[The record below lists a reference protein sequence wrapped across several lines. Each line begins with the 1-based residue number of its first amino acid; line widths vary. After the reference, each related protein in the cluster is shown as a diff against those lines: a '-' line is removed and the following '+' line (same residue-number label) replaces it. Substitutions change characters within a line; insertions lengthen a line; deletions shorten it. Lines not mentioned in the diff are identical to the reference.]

1 MRLVRLAKI
10 VATLGP
16 ASAKPE
22 TVRAMIRAGMDVARL
37 NAAHGTVAERAAAVR
52 TVREAAEAEGKA
64 MAILL
69 DLAGAKIRTGAGSV
83 TLLEGDVVD
92 LRAGRGRSGGGLIY
106 VDYEDLAGDV
116 RPGERVLLAD
126 GEAELEV
133 LEGSAGGL
141 RCRVLAGGRVG
152 TRKGVAFPDSE
163 LRLEVPT
170 VADREAVEWGS
181 REGVDYLGLSFT
193 GAASHVAALKQ
204 QVRELGGAAMVIAK
218 IERRVAVE
226 RLEEILEV
234 ADGVMVAR
242 GDLGVELPLE
252 TVPLEQRRI
261 IQAASRRLRPVI
273 TATQMLESMVEAP
286 RPTRAEA
293 SDVANAVWDGSD
305 AVMLSGET
313 AVGRHPVEA
322 VAMMDRLIRA
332 AESEEEANAG
342 PPPVLETDNH
352 SFVIAAAARRM
363 TEYDR
368 KIAAIVSFSTS
379 GATAFLLSKVRPRV
393 PVFALTPF
401 ESTMRR
407 LALARGVVPL
417 ACPLPDSAEEMH
429 ATLDRVLVAG
439 ERLAGGSEV
448 VVVGSIPLEAKG
460 ATNFLN
466 LYTLGSVGGGSASR

>member
-1 MRLVRLAKI
+1 MRLAKI

-204 QVRELGGAAMVIAK
+204 QVRELGGAAAT
-218 IERRVAVE
+218 RAQSGPDRA
-226 RLEEILEV
+226 
-234 ADGVMVAR
+234 ADDYYYAR
-242 GDLGVELPLE
+242 GLDRKGHTDLAIGEYRKFLKVHRGHARTAEVLYLLGTAEHKVGDFERGE
-252 TVPLEQRRI
+252 TTL
-261 IQAASRRLRPVI
+261 RRLVSGYDSF
-273 TATQMLESMVEAP
+273 AMK
-286 RPTRAEA
+286 AEA
-293 SDVANAVWDGSD
+293 
-305 AVMLSGET
+305 
-313 AVGRHPVEA
+313 
-322 VAMMDRLIRA
+322 
-332 AESEEEANAG
+332 
-342 PPPVLETDNH
+342 
-352 SFVIAAAARRM
+352 
-363 TEYDR
+363 
-368 KIAAIVSFSTS
+368 
-379 GATAFLLSKVRPRV
+379 
-393 PVFALTPF
+393 
-401 ESTMRR
+401 
-407 LALARGVVPL
+407 
-417 ACPLPDSAEEMH
+417 C
-429 ATLDRVLVAG
+429 
-439 ERLAGGSEV
+439 
-448 VVVGSIPLEAKG
+448 
-460 ATNFLN
+460 
-466 LYTLGSVGGGSASR
+466 